1 MSFLIL
7 NWSHEKDV
15 SITCKEDGTPR
26 FFLTQKEAEDYAED
40 SHVWYWK
47 VVEI

>member
-7 NWSHEKDV
+7 SWSHEKDV
-15 SITCKEDGTPR
+15 CITTKEDGTPLL
-26 FFLTQKEAEDYAED
+26 FITQKEAEDYAEN

>member
-15 SITCKEDGTPR
+15 TITCKKDGNPML
-26 FFLTQKEAEDYAED
+26 FHSQKEAEDYAEN
-40 SHVWYWK
+40 SHVWHWK